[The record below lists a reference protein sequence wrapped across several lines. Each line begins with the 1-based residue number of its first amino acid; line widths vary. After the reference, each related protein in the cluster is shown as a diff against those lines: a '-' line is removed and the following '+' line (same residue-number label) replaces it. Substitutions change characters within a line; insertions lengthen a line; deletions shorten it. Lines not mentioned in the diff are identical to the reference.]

1 MNTIAQPNDLSLAH
15 GLLRVGLG
23 LNILMHGISRLPN
36 LAGFVAHLE
45 QTMARTWLPLP
56 LVSATGYAIPLLET
70 LLGGLLLLGF
80 FLRPALVAGL
90 LLMFV
95 LTFGACLAQSWSVA
109 SEQLVYVL
117 VYALLVGGLCYDCW
131 SLDHLLRRP
140 AGASRD

>member
-1 MNTIAQPNDLSLAH
+1 MDTIAQPNDLSLAH
-15 GLLRVGLG
+15 GLLRAGLG

-36 LAGFVAHLE
+36 LAGFVAYLE
-45 QTMARTWLPLP
+45 QTMAKTWLPLP
-56 LVSATGYAIPLLET
+56 LVSATGYAIPFLET

-95 LTFGACLAQSWSVA
+95 LTFGACLAQNWSVA

-117 VYALLVGGLCYDCW
+117 VYALLLGCLRYDRW
-131 SLDHLLRRP
+131 SLDRLLRGP